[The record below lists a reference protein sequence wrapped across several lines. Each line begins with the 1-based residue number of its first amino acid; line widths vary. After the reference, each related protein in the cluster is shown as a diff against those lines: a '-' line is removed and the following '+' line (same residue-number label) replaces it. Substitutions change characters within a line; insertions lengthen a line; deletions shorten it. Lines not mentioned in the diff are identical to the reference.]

1 MTDMLDLFNRA
12 SDSIKD
18 EWLSRRSIMSFSD
31 YLKTFGREPRLHLR
45 DASRFVLDAIDH
57 FGSKTIAR
65 PWGNEIRYNIFD
77 QEFADPDFRLVGQEM
92 AQSRIRD
99 AIASQV
105 RDGRVNRLIVIH
117 GPNGS
122 SKSTMIAS
130 LFRGLEHYSRL
141 DKGKTYRFRWIFPS
155 RTTSQGKLGF
165 GSRLS
170 KQETETFAH
179 LSDEDIDSTLECEMR
194 DHPLLLLPKAS
205 RMEIMHRA
213 LEEHGMSDYQIPDSF
228 MEASLC
234 HRCRQVADALMRTH
248 QGDMFKVLAHVQ
260 VERWAISRR
269 YRRGIVQVGPQMS
282 SDAAQRQITADRS
295 LAALPTE
302 LQNMTLFETFGP
314 LVDGAGGIIEFEDML
329 KRSLESFKYL
339 LGTIETGEV
348 LLGQSILKLNSILMS
363 TTNDV
368 MLEAFREHHEWPSF
382 RDRLTLVPVPYLTQI
397 STERRIYE
405 LQLVPNIGRHVAPHA
420 VTAAALWAVLNRL
433 HKPDPEGYD
442 DNLKKHIEALTA
454 AQKADLYDSGL
465 VPGNLDNDEAAQL
478 RDNIKHL
485 RKEDA
490 TVWNYEGSNGPS
502 PRLIRQ
508 VLLQASLSDNYSC
521 LSPFAVIEQL
531 DELCERVREHQ
542 FLEREKQDGGYFDA
556 KGSVAATRDHVLE
569 KIEDDVRTASGLVEE
584 TRYLQLMNKYVNHV
598 SHFVKKEK
606 ILNTGTGNYE
616 DPDESLMSTVEESL
630 GIQTEKDE
638 FRRTFISRIA
648 AWAIDHPGQR
658 VHAESVFPDYIKKMK
673 NAYFQE
679 HRLKVAK
686 IAKHALMLTREQSVK
701 MDQEMRNAA
710 ETMLTNLRTH
720 HDYCD
725 DCVQDAL
732 FNVLKDRLNHHE

>member
-1 MTDMLDLFNRA
+1 MTDMLNLFNRA
-12 SDSIKD
+12 NDSIKD
-18 EWLSRRSIMSFSD
+18 EWLSRRNILSFSE
-31 YLKTFGREPRLHLR
+31 YLKEFGREPRLHLR
-45 DASRFVLDAIDH
+45 DASRFVLDAIDY
-57 FGSKTIAR
+57 FGCKTVAR
-65 PWGNEIRYNIFD
+65 PWGNEMRYNIFD

-92 AQSRIRD
+92 AQSMIRD

-105 RDGRVNRLIVIH
+105 RDGRANRLIVIH

-141 DKGKTYRFRWIFPS
+141 DQGKMYRFRWIFPS
-155 RTTSQGKLGF
+155 RSTSQGNLGF

-170 KQETETFAH
+170 KQEIETFAH
-179 LSDEDIDSTLECEMR
+179 LTDEDIDSTLECEMR

-205 RMEIMHRA
+205 RMEIMQRA

-248 QGDMFKVLAHVQ
+248 QGDMLKVLAHVQ

-282 SDAAQRQITADRS
+282 SDAGQRQITADRS

-314 LVDGAGGIIEFEDML
+314 LVDGAGGIVEFEDML

-348 LLGQSILKLNSILMS
+348 LLGHSILKLNSVLMS

-382 RDRLTLVPVPYLTQI
+382 RDRLTLVPVPYLTQY
-397 STERRIYE
+397 STEQRIYD

-420 VTAAALWAVLNRL
+420 VTAAAMWAVLNRL
-433 HKPDPEGYD
+433 HKPQPDHYD
-442 DNLKKHIEALTA
+442 EDLKKHVRELTA

-465 VPGNLDNDEAAQL
+465 VPAHLDNDEAAHL
-478 RDNIKHL
+478 RENIKSL
-485 RKEDA
+485 RKEKA
-490 TVWNYEGSNGPS
+490 TSWDYEGSNGPS
-502 PRLIRQ
+502 PRLVRQ
-508 VLLQASLSDNYSC
+508 VLLQASLSSKYSC
-521 LSPFAVIEQL
+521 LSPFAVLEEL
-531 DELCERVREHQ
+531 EELCERVREHA

-556 KGSVAATRDHVLE
+556 KGSVAATREHILE
-569 KIEDDVRTASGLVEE
+569 KIEDDVRAASGLVEE
-584 TRYLQLMNKYVNHV
+584 TRYLELMNKYVNHV
-598 SHFVKKEK
+598 SHYVKKEK
-606 ILNTGTGNYE
+606 MLNTGTGNYE
-616 DPDESLMSTVEESL
+616 NPDESLMSTVEESL
-630 GIQTEKDE
+630 GVHVEKDE
-638 FRRTFISRIA
+638 FRKTFISRIA
-648 AWAIDHPGQR
+648 AWAIDHPGQK
-658 VHAESVFPDYIKKMK
+658 VYAESVFPDYIKKMK

-679 HRLKVAK
+679 HRQKVAK
-686 IAKHALMLTREQSVK
+686 IAKHALILTRGENAR
-701 MDQEMRNAA
+701 MDQEMRGAA
-710 ETMLTNLRTH
+710 EAMLANLRKH
-720 HDYCD
+720 HNYCE
-725 DCVQDAL
+725 DCVKDAL
-732 FNVLKDRLNHHE
+732 SQVLRDRLNHVD